1 MSRTK
6 QYINLNES
14 KRFSIAVTNP
24 INNWRIQRKQTQ
36 LVSQASTILLQRHA
50 KFWTPLL
57 KTLNLSSNFTP
68 YRFHQ
73 IFNRIETRPQIC
85 LQFFKWASNNIDFT
99 PDLNSQCRL
108 TRILFDS
115 GFSKLGKS
123 ILDSL
128 IQDHPPAKIVHLLI
142 LSRKGA
148 GFHSVSLV
156 LNSVTERYCSKQMY
170 LQSLQIYQKAVEYG
184 VGLTVVTCNSLLSLL
199 VDKNELRIAWC
210 FYASITRNGVSG
222 DQFTWSLVAR
232 ILCKEGKFERVSMIL
247 DMGIYTLVMFNLMID
262 CCSKR
267 GDFEDAFDYLNKM
280 CSERIKPSLN
290 TYGSILD
297 GACKVQDSE
306 VIDSVLHLILEKGY
320 LPEPRGS
327 NYDLII
333 QKLSDLGATYAVDLF
348 FKKVCDEEIEVQHST
363 YGCMLGALLSE
374 KSRVQDAIKLYNIIQ
389 EKEILLTEIC
399 YNKFVAVLCQENP
412 SQDISKLLK
421 DIISGVFCSA
431 TIELSKYISKLCSV
445 GRWREAEE
453 LWSLIL
459 DQGCLIDL
467 STCGSFVKHYC
478 CNRRLD
484 SAILLHDKLA
494 GLKGV
499 LEIATY
505 NVFLAAL
512 LKEKRIEEAIKVFDY
527 MKACKMLSSESFS
540 LMIRGLCH
548 ENELRKAMKLH
559 DEMLVLGY
567 KPDRKKYKRL
577 ISGFR

>member
-348 FKKVCDEEIEVQHST
+348 FKKVCDEEIE
-363 YGCMLGALLSE
+363 
-374 KSRVQDAIKLYNIIQ
+374 
-389 EKEILLTEIC
+389 
-399 YNKFVAVLCQENP
+399 ENP